1 MLAAGTVKSALR
13 AWRDRLGLIALSVLL
28 LAGCA
33 TLPPPGSDYPKSA
46 SNALTHPEQTR
57 LGRQFAA
64 ASAAHSGLSAFRLLP
79 VGIDSFLLRME
90 IAQQAERTLDVQYF
104 VIENDDTGQLILE
117 SLLQAADRGVRVRL
131 LLDDEGSLGRV
142 SKLKPLAAHPNIEL
156 RVFNPAAYR
165 GPIEG
170 LHDLELI
177 ADASRLNYRMHNK
190 LFVVDN
196 EVGIIGGRNIGD
208 AYFQEGKDLEFG
220 DYDVIAAGSTVKDM
234 SSSFDAYWN
243 SPLAIPIEALFGGRP
258 SAKALDDYR
267 NVLALHHAN
276 MSGKNYMSRLS
287 GGQPWRSLLA
297 AGAPWVWAHG
307 EVIYD
312 SPDKS
317 KVEDGEPGRLLRHR
331 LAKAVEGTRSELLI
345 VSPYVVPGDS
355 GVKYLKSLQERG
367 VQVRILTNSLASTD
381 MPVVHSAYQGFRKP
395 LLESG
400 VEIYEVRPILGQPV
414 VRGDA
419 LKSPSAGQFALHAK
433 VFVFDRKRVF
443 VGSMNLDRRSL
454 HVNTEIGVIIDSPEL
469 ARQVATRFEAI
480 SRPANSYALALEGTS
495 ATGQPMLV
503 WRTLEDGKPVEYRQE
518 PGASIWRRTKVDM
531 LSMLPLEELL

>member
-1 MLAAGTVKSALR
+1 MLAAGTVKRTPRALR
-13 AWRDRLGLIALSVLL
+13 AWRDRLGPIALAVLL

-33 TLPPPGSDYPKSA
+33 TLPLPGSDYPKSA
-46 SNALTHPEQTR
+46 TNALTHPEQTR

-64 ASAAHSGLSAFRLLP
+64 ASAAHPGLSAFRLLP

-90 IAQQAERTLDVQYF
+90 MAQQAERTLDVQYF

-142 SKLKPLAAHPNIEL
+142 GKLKPLAAHPNIEL

-165 GPIEG
+165 GPIEA

-177 ADASRLNYRMHNK
+177 SDASRLNYRMHNK

-208 AYFQEGKDLEFG
+208 AYFQEGRDLEFG

-243 SPLAIPIEALFGGRP
+243 SPLAIPIEALFGGKP
-258 SAKALDDYR
+258 SAKALADYR
-267 NVLALHHAN
+267 DALASHRTD

-287 GGQPWRSLLA
+287 AGQPLRSLLA
-297 AGAPWVWAHG
+297 AGAPWVWARA

-345 VSPYVVPGDS
+345 VSPYV
-355 GVKYLKSLQERG
+355 
-367 VQVRILTNSLASTD
+367 
-381 MPVVHSAYQGFRKP
+381 GFRIP

-400 VEIYEVRPILGQPV
+400 VEVYEVRPILGQPV

-495 ATGQPMLV
+495 ATGAPMLV